1 MPPDHPKLKVT
12 FEGEFL
18 LETAT
23 RAEDALRGAVE
34 GAVVSLDFA
43 RCSKVDPAGLARLA
57 MAVKSGG
64 GEARLVGLNRCDRRI
79 LQYLLGFPSDPQETD
94 VEAG

>member
-1 MPPDHPKLKVT
+1 MPRDHPKLTVA

-18 LETAT
+18 LETAA

-57 MAVKSGG
+57 TAVKSAG
-64 GEARLVGLNRCDRRI
+64 GEVRLVGLNRRDRRI
-79 LQYLLGFPSDPQETD
+79 LQYLQGVPSDPQASDDDD
-94 VEAG
+94 V